1 MRINL
6 ALLNIL
12 NNPKKTVLSL
22 AGIGTAILLIFMQL
36 GFRGAVEN
44 TATNIY
50 GKMNY
55 DILIRSPDYLHFMD
69 CGRIPSSIL
78 EDVAGM
84 AGVAST
90 NRMNVSVAKWR
101 NPNTSETRGILL
113 IGVDPTHSPFRDPR
127 VDQNF
132 SQLTSIE
139 SVLIDQKSNR
149 EFGPRNGKRF
159 SLTDIGVQAEVSDQQ
174 IRIDG
179 LFDMGAGL
187 AANGAAIV
195 NEQGFQRLIPL
206 ASPTQVS
213 FGLIKLQ
220 AGVDPEKMAL
230 QISQRLESLGQP
242 MADVL
247 THEKSIQLELR
258 RWLGET
264 PIGFIFTLGVLISF
278 GVGALIIYM
287 VLGNDVANRIHEY
300 ATMRAMGYSNFF
312 LASVVLKQALYLAL
326 FSFLPTLMLSLVLY
340 GLTSWLANIPIQMTW
355 GRIGFV
361 WMLTLIMSSIS
372 GTLALKK
379 LWQVAPAELF

>member
-50 GKMNY
+50 SKMDY

-69 CGRIPSSIL
+69 SGKISLSIL

-84 AGVAST
+84 AGIAST
-90 NRMNVSVAKWR
+90 NHMNVSVAKWR
-101 NPNTSETRGILL
+101 NPYTLETRGILL
-113 IGVDPTHSPFRDPR
+113 IGANPTHSPFRDPQ
-127 VDQNF
+127 VDQDF
-132 SQLTSIE
+132 SRLTSIE
-139 SVLIDQKSNR
+139 SVLIDQRSNR
-149 EFGPRNGKRF
+149 EFGPKNGVRF
-159 SLTDIGVQAEVSDQQ
+159 SLADIGVQSEVSDRQV
-174 IRIDG
+174 RIDG
-179 LFDMGAGL
+179 LFEMGAGL
-187 AANGAAIV
+187 AANGAVIV

-206 ASPTQVS
+206 VSPAQVS

-220 AGVDPEKMAL
+220 AGVDPEEMAL
-230 QISQRLESLGQP
+230 QINRRLENSGQP
-242 MADVL
+242 TADVL
-247 THEKSIQLELR
+247 TREESIQRELR

-264 PIGFIFTLGVLISF
+264 PIGFIFNLGVLISF
-278 GVGALIIYM
+278 GVGALIVYM

-300 ATMRAMGYSNFF
+300 ATMRAMGYSNYF
-312 LASVVLKQALYLAL
+312 LASVVLKQALYLAV

-340 GLTSWLANIPIQMTW
+340 SLTSWLANIPIQMTW
-355 GRIGFV
+355 GRVGFV
-361 WMLTLIMSSIS
+361 WLLTLFMSAIS

>member
-50 GKMNY
+50 SKMDY

-69 CGRIPSSIL
+69 SGKISLSIL

-84 AGVAST
+84 AGIAST
-90 NRMNVSVAKWR
+90 NHMNVSVAKWR
-101 NPNTSETRGILL
+101 NPYTLETRGILL
-113 IGVDPTHSPFRDPR
+113 IGANPTHSPFRDPQ
-127 VDQNF
+127 VDQDF
-132 SQLTSIE
+132 SRLTSIE
-139 SVLIDQKSNR
+139 SVLIDQRSNR
-149 EFGPRNGKRF
+149 EFGPKNGVRF
-159 SLTDIGVQAEVSDQQ
+159 SLADIGVQSEVSDRQV
-174 IRIDG
+174 RIDG
-179 LFDMGAGL
+179 LFEMGAGL
-187 AANGAAIV
+187 AANGAVIV

-206 ASPTQVS
+206 VSPAQVS

-220 AGVDPEKMAL
+220 AGVDPEEMAL
-230 QISQRLESLGQP
+230 QINRRLENSGQST
-242 MADVL
+242 ADVL
-247 THEKSIQLELR
+247 TREESIQRELR

-264 PIGFIFTLGVLISF
+264 PIGFIFNLGVLISF
-278 GVGALIIYM
+278 GVGALIVYM

-300 ATMRAMGYSNFF
+300 ATMRAMGYSNYF
-312 LASVVLKQALYLAL
+312 LASVVLKQALYLAV

-340 GLTSWLANIPIQMTW
+340 SLTSWLANIPIQMTW
-355 GRIGFV
+355 GRVGFV
-361 WMLTLIMSSIS
+361 WLLTLFMSAIS

>member
-50 GKMNY
+50 SKMDY

-69 CGRIPSSIL
+69 SGKIPLSIL

-84 AGVAST
+84 VGIDST
-90 NRMNVSVAKWR
+90 NHMNVSVSNWR
-101 NPNTSETRGILL
+101 NPYTLETRGILV
-113 IGVDPTHSPFRDPR
+113 IGVDPTHSPFKDPR
-127 VDQNF
+127 VDHDF
-132 SQLTSIE
+132 SRLTSID
-139 SVLIDQKSNR
+139 SVLIDQRSNR
-149 EFGPRNGKRF
+149 EFGPQNGVRF
-159 SLTDIGVQAEVSDQQ
+159 SSADIGVQSEVSDRQ

-179 LFDMGAGL
+179 LFELGAGL
-187 AANGAAIV
+187 AANGAVIV
-195 NEQGFQRLIPL
+195 NQQGFQRLILTTP
-206 ASPTQVS
+206 AQVS
-213 FGLIKLQ
+213 FGLVKLQ
-220 AGVDPEKMAL
+220 AGVDPEEMVL
-230 QISQRLESLGQP
+230 QINQRLANSGQP
-242 MADVL
+242 TADVML
-247 THEKSIQLELR
+247 REESIQRELR

-264 PIGFIFTLGVLISF
+264 PIGYIFNLGVLISF
-278 GVGALIIYM
+278 GVGALIVYM

-326 FSFLPTLMLSLVLY
+326 FSFLPTLILSLVLY

-361 WMLTLIMSSIS
+361 WLLTLIMSSIS

>member
-6 ALLNIL
+6 ALSNIL

-50 GKMNY
+50 SKLDY

-69 CGRIPSSIL
+69 SGKIPLSTL

-90 NRMNVSVAKWR
+90 NQLNVSVAKWR
-101 NPNTSETRGILL
+101 NPDTLETRGILL
-113 IGVDPTHSPFRDPR
+113 IGIDPTNSPFGNPQ
-127 VDQNF
+127 VDQDF
-132 SQLTSIE
+132 ARLTSVE
-139 SVLIDQKSNR
+139 SVLIDQRSNR
-149 EFGPRNGKRF
+149 EFGPKDRIRF
-159 SLTDIGVQAEVSDQQ
+159 SSADIGVQSEVSDRQ

-179 LFDMGAGL
+179 LFEMGAGL
-187 AANGAAIV
+187 AANGAVIV
-195 NEQGFQRLIPL
+195 NQQGFHRLIPL

-213 FGLIKLQ
+213 FGLVKLQ
-220 AGVDPEKMAL
+220 ARVDPEKMIL
-230 QISQRLESLGQP
+230 QISQRLENSGHP
-242 MADVL
+242 TADVL
-247 THEKSIQLELR
+247 TRDESIQRELK

-264 PIGFIFTLGVLISF
+264 PIGFIFNLGVLISF
-278 GVGALIIYM
+278 GVGALIVYM

-300 ATMRAMGYSNFF
+300 ATMRAMGYSNVF
-312 LASVVLKQALYLAL
+312 LASVVFKQALYLAL
-326 FSFLPTLMLSLVLY
+326 FSFLPTLVLSFVLY
-340 GLTSWLANIPIQMTW
+340 SFTSWMANIPIQMTW

-361 WMLTLIMSSIS
+361 WVLTLSMCSIS

>member
-50 GKMNY
+50 SKMDY

-69 CGRIPSSIL
+69 SGKISLSIL
-78 EDVAGM
+78 EDVAGIV
-84 AGVAST
+84 GIAST
-90 NRMNVSVAKWR
+90 NHMNVSVAKWR
-101 NPNTSETRGILL
+101 NPYNLETRGILL
-113 IGVDPTHSPFRDPR
+113 IGVDPTHSPFRDPQ
-127 VDQNF
+127 VDQDF
-132 SQLTSIE
+132 SRLTSIE
-139 SVLIDQKSNR
+139 SVLIDQRSNR
-149 EFGPRNGKRF
+149 EFGPKNGVRF
-159 SLTDIGVQAEVSDQQ
+159 SSADIGVQSEVSDRQV
-174 IRIDG
+174 RIDG

-187 AANGAAIV
+187 AANGAVIV

-206 ASPTQVS
+206 ASPAQVS

-220 AGVDPEKMAL
+220 AGVDPEEMAL
-230 QISQRLESLGQP
+230 QINRRLENSGQP
-242 MADVL
+242 TADVL
-247 THEKSIQLELR
+247 TREESIQRELR

-264 PIGFIFTLGVLISF
+264 PIGFIFNLGVLISF
-278 GVGALIIYM
+278 GVGALIVYM

-300 ATMRAMGYSNFF
+300 ATMRAMGYSNYF
-312 LASVVLKQALYLAL
+312 LASVVLKQALYLAV

-340 GLTSWLANIPIQMTW
+340 SLTSWLANIPIQMTW
-355 GRIGFV
+355 GRVGFV
-361 WMLTLIMSSIS
+361 WLLTLVMSAIS